1 MFENPRC
8 SEHYLCYQLIK
19 SVYAGIERC
28 TPQENAFC
36 FQIPIVNKTYR
47 IKMQASDPPPPIET
61 KITTWN
67 FFRDMRLNSDACNG
81 PTLEMENID

>member
-8 SEHYLCYQLIK
+8 SEHYLYYQLIK

-47 IKMQASDPPPPIET
+47 IKMQASDPPPLLKPKSLHGI
-61 KITTWN
+61 
-67 FFRDMRLNSDACNG
+67 FRDMRLNSDACNG
-81 PTLEMENID
+81 STLEMENID

>member
-8 SEHYLCYQLIK
+8 SEHYLYYQLIK

-28 TPQENAFC
+28 TPQENGFC

-61 KITTWN
+61 KITTWK
-67 FFRDMRLNSDACNG
+67 RLNCDACNG
-81 PTLEMENID
+81 PTLEMENIE